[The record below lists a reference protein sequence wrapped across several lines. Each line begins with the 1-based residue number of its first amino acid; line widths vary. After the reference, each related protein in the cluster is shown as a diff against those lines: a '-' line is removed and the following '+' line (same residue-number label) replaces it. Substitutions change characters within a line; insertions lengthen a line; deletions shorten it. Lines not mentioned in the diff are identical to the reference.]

1 MVQRQEENTEITRE
15 MESNKGLVD
24 RAKEM
29 LTYAYAPYSK
39 FRVGAALLGKSGKI
53 YTGCNI
59 ENSSYGAC
67 LCAERTAIAK
77 GVSQG
82 ETEFLKIAVVS
93 SEGGFTYPCGICRQV
108 LWEFMPDGIV
118 IVEDSKQGIIV
129 EQVKALLPNGFS
141 LLS

>member
-77 GVSQG
+77 GVSDDPHG
-82 ETEFLKIAVVS
+82 
-93 SEGGFTYPCGICRQV
+93 R
-108 LWEFMPDGIV
+108 
-118 IVEDSKQGIIV
+118 EDSVHQRRGMCEKRCGRNRYRRRRQ
-129 EQVKALLPNGFS
+129 
-141 LLS
+141 

>member
-1 MVQRQEENTEITRE
+1 MVKQEENQE
-15 MESNKGLVD
+15 MQLNKDLLA

-29 LTYAYAPYSK
+29 LAFAYAPYSK
-39 FRVGAALLGKSGKI
+39 FRVGAALLGKSGNI

-59 ENSSYGAC
+59 ENASYGAC

-82 ETEFLKIAVVS
+82 ETEFLRIAVVS
-93 SEGGFTYPCGICRQV
+93 SQGEFTYPCGICRQV

-118 IVEDSKQGIIV
+118 IVEDNKQGIIV
-129 EQVKALLPNGFS
+129 EQVRALLPKGFS
-141 LLS
+141 LSS

>member
-1 MVQRQEENTEITRE
+1 MVQRQKDNTEITRDIE
-15 MESNKGLVD
+15 INKALVD

-29 LTYAYAPYSK
+29 LAFAYAPYSK

-82 ETEFLKIAVVS
+82 ETEFSRIAVVS
-93 SEGGFTYPCGICRQV
+93 SQGEFTYPCGICRQV

-118 IVEDSKQGIIV
+118 IVEDNKQGIIV

>member
-29 LTYAYAPYSK
+29 LTFAYAPYSK

-82 ETEFLKIAVVS
+82 ETEFSKIAVVS